1 MSKECLSL
9 LGPSPYPSDIKL
21 HT

>member
-1 MSKECLSL
+1 MSKECLGL
-9 LGPSPYPSDIKL
+9 LGPSPYPSNIKL